1 MQYWSMLV
9 CGAAGFLVA
18 WSLVPLIQRWSAR
31 RAGAGGGRSF
41 HHTHEIPISRFG
53 GIAIAAGFCV
63 AILVAVAVLFQ
74 SGAYRSVNWSIIAGA
89 LAAFALGLRDD
100 FKPVGAKVKLV
111 VQIVIAS
118 LVYFGGVQIL
128 HIRNPV
134 TGIEYDLGAWGF
146 VATVFW
152 LVALTNLINLI
163 DGIDGLAGG
172 IALMLMSLLAYF
184 GFAADP
190 FSLLVAVGTA
200 GAILGFLCFNFP
212 PAKIYMGDGGA
223 YFLGFL
229 IGALTIVN
237 SHKGT
242 VAAALIAP
250 IFALALPIADVMFAI
265 LRRALK
271 GLPIFRPDRK
281 HIHHRLVDFGFS
293 RRGAVLALYAVSL
306 ACLLLAFVVFWSR
319 GQLAPILVGAMFLIF
334 FVSARL
340 FGFVKDWYAVGKELG
355 VSFRLRRETRYAL
368 AALQWL
374 ELEAERCDTLQELWT
389 SYLFVTRKLGLARV
403 KLHLENGRT
412 VSREQ
417 LPAAGVSHSATTQ
430 TSILRRH
437 RHEMQLANIKAIEF
451 ASEEESMSP
460 QQFEHLTELAAE
472 GWMKAVQRWQAV
484 NQLPIV
490 FEPAVPSET
499 AFFSRGRALI
509 ANVA

>member
-1 MQYWSMLV
+1 MQFWFIPV

-18 WSLVPLIQRWSAR
+18 WLLVPFIQRWSAR
-31 RAGAGGGRSF
+31 RARVTDGRSF
-41 HHTHEIPISRFG
+41 HHTHEVPISRFG
-53 GIAIAAGFCV
+53 GMAIAAGFVV
-63 AILVAVAVLFQ
+63 ATLVALAVLNQ
-74 SGAYRSVNWSIIAGA
+74 TGAHRSMNWSILAGA

-100 FKPVGAKVKLV
+100 FKPLGAKVKLA

-118 LVYFGGVQIL
+118 LVYLGGVQIL
-128 HIRNPV
+128 HLRNPI
-134 TGIEYDLGAWGF
+134 TGIEYNLGAWGF
-146 VATVFW
+146 VATVVW
-152 LVALTNLINLI
+152 LVVLTNLINLV

-172 IALMLMSLLAYF
+172 ISLMLMCLLAYF
-184 GFAADP
+184 GFAGDP

-200 GAILGFLCFNFP
+200 GAVLGFLCYNFP

-250 IFALALPIADVMFAI
+250 IFALALPIADVTLAI
-265 LRRALK
+265 VRRSLK

-293 RRGAVLALYAVSL
+293 RRGAVLALYGVSL
-306 ACLLLAFVVFWSR
+306 ACLLLAFVAFWSR

-334 FVSARL
+334 FVSARV
-340 FGFVKDWYAVGKELG
+340 FGFVKDWYAIGKELG

-374 ELEAERCDTLQELWT
+374 ELEAERCNTLQELWT
-389 SYLFVTRKLGLARV
+389 SYLFVTRKLGLSRV

-417 LPAAGVSHSATTQ
+417 LPSSEASSNATTQ

-437 RHEMQLANIKAIEF
+437 RHELQLANIKAIEF
-451 ASEEESMSP
+451 VGEEESMSS

-499 AFFSRGRALI
+499 VFLSRGRAMI

>member
-1 MQYWSMLV
+1 MPLWFMFA
-9 CGAAGFLVA
+9 CGATGFMVA
-18 WSLVPLIQRWSAR
+18 WSLVPLLQRWSAR
-31 RAGAGGGRSF
+31 RESGAGERGF
-41 HHTHEIPISRFG
+41 HHTHTAPISRLG
-53 GIAIAAGFCV
+53 GVAIVAGFVLACGLAAGF
-63 AILVAVAVLFQ
+63 LHF
-74 SGAYRSVNWSIIAGA
+74 SGAEHSANWTIIAGS
-89 LAAFALGLRDD
+89 LAVFALGLRDD
-100 FKPVGAKVKLV
+100 FKPLGAKVKLA
-111 VQIVIAS
+111 VQVLIAAA
-118 LVYFGGVQIL
+118 VYAAGVQISQVK
-128 HIRNPV
+128 NPL
-134 TGIEYDLGAWGF
+134 TGIEYQLGAWGF
-146 VATVFW
+146 AATVFW

-172 IALMLMSLLAYF
+172 IALMLMGLLAYF
-184 GFAADP
+184 SFGADP
-190 FSLLVAVGTA
+190 FVVLLSVGTA
-200 GAILGFLCFNFP
+200 GAVLGFLFHNFP

-250 IFALALPIADVMFAI
+250 VFALALPIADVTLAI
-265 LRRALK
+265 VRRGLK

-293 RRGAVLALYAVSL
+293 RRGAVLALYGVSL
-306 ACLLLAFVVFWSR
+306 ACLLMAFVVFWSR

-340 FGFVKDWYAVGKELG
+340 FGFVKDWYSIGKELG
-355 VSFRLRRETRYAL
+355 VSLRLRRETRYAL

-374 ELEAERCDTLQELWT
+374 ELEAERCGTLQELWT

-403 KLHLENGRT
+403 KLHLDNGRT

-417 LPAAGVSHSATTQ
+417 LPSGGISGPATTQ

-451 ASEEESMSP
+451 ASEEETMSP

-484 NQLPIV
+484 NQLPV
-490 FEPAVPSET
+490 SFEPALPSET

-509 ANVA
+509 SNVA